1 MDARDKPGHD
11 ESSGLADWP
20 SVNLDP
26 HAAAA
31 VAFEGDAW
39 NNTLLYLK
47 GGAALTSDRYRG
59 YLTATGMQSSNVVDD
74 TRWGG
79 LIGVGLEYGFAPNWS
94 AGVEYT
100 HMFMQDRFIAFTNS
114 GTLAPAGTAYAYD
127 RIHQDV
133 DLITVR
139 VNYRWGGAVVAKY

>member
-1 MDARDKPGHD
+1 MFTGQI
-11 ESSGLADWP
+11 GY
-20 SVNLDP
+20 
-26 HAAAA
+26 
-31 VAFEGDAW
+31 AW

-59 YLTATGMQSSNVVDD
+59 YLTATGAQISDTVND

-79 LIGVGLEYGFAPNWS
+79 VVGVGLEYGFAPNWS
-94 AGVEYT
+94 AAIEYD
-100 HMFMQDRFIAFTNS
+100 HMFMQDRFITFTNN
-114 GTLAPAGTAYAYD
+114 GTLAPAGTAYASD

-139 VNYRWGGAVVAKY
+139 VNYRWGGAVIARY